1 MKKAKILIVE
11 DNIVNREILREFLED
26 MYHIIEA
33 EDGKAALDI
42 MCSEKNEISAV
53 LLDLVMPKMD
63 GFTFLKEVKKIKG
76 LSSIPII
83 VMTQSDDGKS
93 EMTSLELGAADFIPK
108 PYNYFS
114 IRQRLA
120 NILQLRD
127 TAALRNT
134 AEKDFLTGLLNK
146 STFYLKAAELINSSS
161 ENDYDIVCVNIE
173 QFKLINDL
181 FGETEGDALL
191 ISLASA
197 MNEAAESFGGV
208 AGRLHSDYFAICIVR
223 QNDYSQKLVE
233 KNASIINNRT
243 CGINCRIVLRYGVYE
258 IDDKTLTI
266 NVMCDRANLAI
277 KNIKGKFNKY
287 LGFYDESLRNQILEE
302 QRITNEMNNALLSGQ
317 FVAYYQP
324 KFDLATEKTIGA
336 EALVRWVH
344 PERGIIPP
352 DKFIPLF
359 EKNGFITSLD
369 YYMWEEACKQIRRW
383 IDLGHN
389 PIPISVNISRVDIYN
404 TLLCEMLDGLVK
416 KYDIAPELLE
426 LEITESAYTENA
438 EQMIATVSKL
448 KELGFVVGMDDFG
461 SGYSSLNMLNE
472 LPIDVLKLD
481 MRFIQNAGLD
491 KKSTVNIINFVVGLS
506 KWMRIPVIAE
516 GIKTKEQSTFL
527 RAIGCRRG
535 QGYYYAKPMPQDS
548 FEALLLKTQ
557 SEVMPHSSDTLFSFI
572 EPAEVWDP
580 NSRFN
585 TLFRGFV
592 GALAVYELEGS
603 SLSFLTANDRYYKEM
618 DMNFEDIYSL
628 PSNVFESVD
637 EYCRSEFVELVKK
650 ASDSCGS
657 FETEC
662 TVNFAPFSNVR
673 RIYREFKVIHKDREK
688 TLFLSL
694 IRNLSGEHR

>member
-1 MKKAKILIVE
+1 M
-11 DNIVNREILREFLED
+11 
-26 MYHIIEA
+26 
-33 EDGKAALDI
+33 
-42 MCSEKNEISAV
+42 
-53 LLDLVMPKMD
+53 
-63 GFTFLKEVKKIKG
+63 
-76 LSSIPII
+76 
-83 VMTQSDDGKS
+83 
-93 EMTSLELGAADFIPK
+93 
-108 PYNYFS
+108 
-114 IRQRLA
+114 
-120 NILQLRD
+120 
-127 TAALRNT
+127 
-134 AEKDFLTGLLNK
+134 
-146 STFYLKAAELINSSS
+146 
-161 ENDYDIVCVNIE
+161 
-173 QFKLINDL
+173 
-181 FGETEGDALL
+181 
-191 ISLASA
+191 
-197 MNEAAESFGGV
+197 
-208 AGRLHSDYFAICIVR
+208 
-223 QNDYSQKLVE
+223 
-233 KNASIINNRT
+233 
-243 CGINCRIVLRYGVYE
+243 
-258 IDDKTLTI
+258 
-266 NVMCDRANLAI
+266 
-277 KNIKGKFNKY
+277 
-287 LGFYDESLRNQILEE
+287 
-302 QRITNEMNNALLSGQ
+302 
-317 FVAYYQP
+317 
-324 KFDLATEKTIGA
+324 
-336 EALVRWVH
+336 
-344 PERGIIPP
+344 
-352 DKFIPLF
+352 
-359 EKNGFITSLD
+359 
-369 YYMWEEACKQIRRW
+369 
-383 IDLGHN
+383 GHN